1 MKLSSSS
8 FGENQRIPGAFAFA
22 VPHATDH
29 ITLSSNRNPQLSW
42 SGVPAGTNSFVLICY
57 DIDVPSKGDDVNKEG
72 RSVPASLPR
81 VDFYHW
87 VLVDIPP
94 GVSAIAEAEFSDGV
108 SARGKKGPEAKHG
121 TRQGLNDY
129 TAWFAGDKDMSGN
142 YFGYDGPCPPWND
155 EIMHHYVFALYAL
168 DSSRC
173 AVDGAFKGGDV
184 LKAIEGHVLAK
195 ASLTGLYSLNPK
207 LGER

>member
-8 FGENQRIPGAFAFA
+8 FGDHQRIPGACAFA
-22 VPHATDH
+22 VPNATDH

-42 SGVPAGTNSFVLICY
+42 SGAPADTKSFVLICH
-57 DIDVPSKGDDVNKEG
+57 DRDVPSKGDDVNKEG
-72 RSVPASLPR
+72 RGIPASLPR

-87 VLVDIPP
+87 VLVDIAP
-94 GVSAIAEAEFSDGV
+94 SMNSIAEAGFSDGI

-155 EIMHHYVFALYAL
+155 EILHHYVFTLYAL
-168 DSSRC
+168 DSAHCPVS
-173 AVDGAFKGGDV
+173 GIFKGGDV

-195 ASLTGLYSLNPK
+195 ASLTGIYTLNPK
-207 LGER
+207 LG

>member
-8 FGENQRIPGAFAFA
+8 FGDNQRIPGACAFA

-29 ITLSSNRNPQLSW
+29 IKLSSNRNPQLSW
-42 SGVPAGTNSFVLICY
+42 SGAPADARSFVLICH
-57 DIDVPSKGDDVNKEG
+57 DSDVPSKGDDVNQEG
-72 RSVPASLPR
+72 RSVPASLQR

-94 GVSAIAEAEFSDGV
+94 NVSAIAEAEFSDGI

-155 EIMHHYVFALYAL
+155 EILHHYVFTLYAL
-168 DSSRC
+168 DSARC
-173 AVDGAFKGGDV
+173 PVSGMFKGADV

-195 ASLTGLYSLNPK
+195 ASLTGIYTLNPR
-207 LGER
+207 LG

>member
-8 FGENQRIPGAFAFA
+8 FGDNQRIPGACAFA

-42 SGVPAGTNSFVLICY
+42 SGVPAGTRSFVLICH
-57 DIDVPSKGDDVNKEG
+57 DRDVPSKGDDVNQEG
-72 RSVPASLPR
+72 RSVPASLAR

-87 VLVDIPP
+87 VLVDIPAA
-94 GVSAIAEAEFSDGV
+94 VSAIAEAEFSDGV
-108 SARGKKGPEAKHG
+108 SARGKNGPEAKHG

-155 EIMHHYVFALYAL
+155 EILHHYVFTLYAL
-168 DSSRC
+168 DSARC
-173 AVDGAFKGGDV
+173 AVSGMFKGSDV
-184 LKAIEGHVLAK
+184 LKAIEGRVLAK
-195 ASLTGLYSLNPK
+195 ASLTGIYTLNPK
-207 LGER
+207 LG

>member
-8 FGENQRIPGAFAFA
+8 FGDNQRIPGAYAFA

-42 SGVPAGTNSFVLICY
+42 SGAPAGTNSFVLICHDY
-57 DIDVPSKGDDVNKEG
+57 DVPSKGDDVNKEG

-94 GVSAIAEAEFSDGV
+94 SVSAIAEAEFSDGI
-108 SARGKKGPEAKHG
+108 SARGKGGPEAKHG
-121 TRQGLNDY
+121 ARQGLNDY

-155 EIMHHYVFALYAL
+155 EILHHYVFTLYAL
-168 DSSRC
+168 DSARC
-173 AVDGAFKGGDV
+173 AVSGMFKGGEV
-184 LKAIEGHVLAK
+184 LKAIESHVLAK
-195 ASLTGLYSLNPK
+195 ASLTGAYTLNPG
-207 LGER
+207 LG

>member
-8 FGENQRIPGAFAFA
+8 FGDNQRIPGACAFA

-29 ITLSSNRNPQLSW
+29 IKLSSNRNPQLSW
-42 SGVPAGTNSFVLICY
+42 SDAPADTKSFVLICH
-57 DIDVPSKGDDVNKEG
+57 DHDVPSKGDDVNKEG
-72 RSVPASLPR
+72 RSVPAGLPR

-87 VLVDIPP
+87 VLVDIA
-94 GVSAIAEAEFSDGV
+94 SSMSSIAEAEFSDGI

-121 TRQGLNDY
+121 TRHGLNDY

-155 EIMHHYVFALYAL
+155 EILHHYVFTLYAL
-168 DSSRC
+168 DSARC
-173 AVDGAFKGGDV
+173 AVSGVFKGGDV
-184 LKAIEGHVLAK
+184 LKAIESHVLAK
-195 ASLTGLYSLNPK
+195 AGVTGIYTLNPK
-207 LGER
+207 LG

>member
-8 FGENQRIPGAFAFA
+8 FGDNQRIPGACAFA
-22 VPHATDH
+22 VPHATGH

-42 SGVPAGTNSFVLICY
+42 SGAPADAKSFVLICH
-57 DIDVPSKGDDVNKEG
+57 DRDVPSKGDDVNQEG

-87 VLVDIPP
+87 VLVDIPAA
-94 GVSAIAEAEFSDGV
+94 VSTIAEAEFSDGV
-108 SARGKKGPEAKHG
+108 SARGKKGPEAKQG

-142 YFGYDGPCPPWND
+142 YFCYDGPCPPWND
-155 EIMHHYVFALYAL
+155 EILHHYVFTLYAL
-168 DSSRC
+168 DSARC
-173 AVDGAFKGGDV
+173 AVSGMFKGGDV
-184 LKAIEGHVLAK
+184 LKAIEGQVLAK
-195 ASLTGLYSLNPK
+195 ASLTGIYTLNPR
-207 LGER
+207 LG

>member
-1 MKLSSSS
+1 MKLSSSN
-8 FGENQRIPGAFAFA
+8 FGDNQRIPGACAFA

-29 ITLSSNRNPQLSW
+29 IKLSSNRNPQLSW
-42 SGVPAGTNSFVLICY
+42 SGASADTKSFVLICHDY
-57 DIDVPSKGDDVNKEG
+57 DVPSKGDDVNKEG

-87 VLVDIPP
+87 VLVDIAA
-94 GVSAIAEAEFSDGV
+94 SMSSIAEAEFSDGI

-121 TRQGLNDY
+121 ARQGLNDY

-155 EIMHHYVFALYAL
+155 EILHHYMFTLYAL
-168 DSSRC
+168 ESARC
-173 AVDGAFKGGDV
+173 LVSGIFKGGDV

-195 ASLTGLYSLNPK
+195 ASLTGIYTLNPK
-207 LGER
+207 LG

>member
-8 FGENQRIPGAFAFA
+8 FGDSQRIPGACAFA

-42 SGVPAGTNSFVLICY
+42 SGAPADTKSFVLICHDY
-57 DIDVPSKGDDVNKEG
+57 DVPSKGDDVNKEG

-87 VLVDIPP
+87 VLVDIASS
-94 GVSAIAEAEFSDGV
+94 VSSIAEAEFSDGI
-108 SARGKKGPEAKHG
+108 SARGKNGPEAKHG

-155 EIMHHYVFALYAL
+155 EILHHYVFTLYAL
-168 DSSRC
+168 DSARC
-173 AVDGAFKGGDV
+173 AVSGGLFKGGDV

-195 ASLTGLYSLNPK
+195 ASLTGTYTLNPK
-207 LGER
+207 LG

>member
-8 FGENQRIPGAFAFA
+8 FGDNQRIPGAYAFA

-42 SGVPAGTNSFVLICY
+42 SGAPAATKSFVLICH
-57 DIDVPSKGDDVNKEG
+57 DRDVPSKGDDVNKEG

-87 VLVDIPP
+87 VLVDILPS
-94 GVSAIAEAEFSDGV
+94 VSAIEEAEFSDGI
-108 SARGKKGPEAKHG
+108 SARGKKGPEAKRG
-121 TRQGLNDY
+121 ARQGLNDY
-129 TAWFAGDKDMSGN
+129 TAWFAGDKDRSGN

-155 EIMHHYVFALYAL
+155 EILHHYVFTLYAL
-168 DSSRC
+168 DSAHC
-173 AVDGAFKGGDV
+173 AVSGMFKGADA
-184 LKAIEGHVLAK
+184 LKAIEGHVLAN
-195 ASLTGLYSLNPK
+195 ASLTGTYTLNPK
-207 LGER
+207 LG

>member
-8 FGENQRIPGAFAFA
+8 FGDNQRIPGACAFA

-42 SGVPAGTNSFVLICY
+42 SGVPAGTMSFVLICH
-57 DIDVPSKGDDVNKEG
+57 DRDVPSKGDDVNQEG
-72 RSVPASLPR
+72 RSVPASLAR

-87 VLVDIPP
+87 VLVDIPA
-94 GVSAIAEAEFSDGV
+94 VMSAIAEAEFSDGV
-108 SARGKKGPEAKHG
+108 SARGKNEPEAKHG

-155 EIMHHYVFALYAL
+155 EILHHYVFTLYAL
-168 DSSRC
+168 DSARC
-173 AVDGAFKGGDV
+173 AVSGMFKGGDV
-184 LKAIEGHVLAK
+184 LKAMEGRVLAK
-195 ASLTGLYSLNPK
+195 ASLTGIYTLNPK
-207 LGER
+207 LG